1 LAGFAYQNNVIPLLF
16 QPRQSAL
23 PYLQYL
29 IIDFFQ
35 KYTGTGNGC
44 ENPGCLCAL
53 GRIFKMKWSLRVG
66 RFAGIDVYMHVTF
79 LLLVSWVAFMYWR
92 QGQSIVSA
100 MAGVAFILAVFL
112 CVVLHE
118 FGHALTARRYGIKT
132 RDIILLPIGGV
143 ARLERLPTRPLQELW
158 VALAGPAVNVA
169 IAVGLFAWLELT
181 ASFEPLQTMTLTTGP
196 VLERL
201 MAVNLFLVAFNMIPA
216 FPMDGGR
223 VLRAILATRTEYSRA
238 TQIAASI
245 GQGIAIVFGFIG
257 LFYNPFLL
265 FIALFVWIGAAQEAS
280 LAQMQAAIGGIP
292 VQQAMLTDFRTLHRD
307 DSLERAIELTLA
319 GSQKD
324 FPVVDDGRIE
334 GILTQTDLLT
344 ALSAP
349 NRDSTVSSAM
359 QENFVT
365 VDSLEMLEIAFARLK
380 DCDCH
385 TLPVTL
391 DGKLVGLMTMDNLGE
406 YMRIQGALRG

>member
-1 LAGFAYQNNVIPLLF
+1 
-16 QPRQSAL
+16 
-23 PYLQYL
+23 
-29 IIDFFQ
+29 
-35 KYTGTGNGC
+35 
-44 ENPGCLCAL
+44 
-53 GRIFKMKWSLRVG
+53 MKWSLRVG

-79 LLLVSWVAFMYWR
+79 LLLISWVAFLYWR
-92 QGQSIVSA
+92 QGQSLVSA
-100 MAGVAFILAVFL
+100 IAGVAFILAVFL

-158 VALAGPAVNVA
+158 VALAGPAVNIV
-169 IAVGLFAWLELT
+169 IAVGLFAWLKLT
-181 ASFEPLQTMTLTTGP
+181 ASFEPLQMMTLTTGP

-223 VLRAILATRTEYSRA
+223 VVRAILATRTEYSRA

-265 FIALFVWIGAAQEAS
+265 FIAFFVWIGAAQEAS
-280 LAQMQAAIGGIP
+280 LAQIQAAIGGIP
-292 VQQAMLTDFRTLHRD
+292 VQQAMLTDFRTLRRD
-307 DSLERAIELTLA
+307 DSLERAIRLTLA

-324 FPVVDDGRIE
+324 FPVVDNGRIE
-334 GILTQTDLLT
+334 GILTQTDLLK

>member
-1 LAGFAYQNNVIPLLF
+1 
-16 QPRQSAL
+16 
-23 PYLQYL
+23 
-29 IIDFFQ
+29 
-35 KYTGTGNGC
+35 
-44 ENPGCLCAL
+44 
-53 GRIFKMKWSLRVG
+53 MKWSLRVG

-79 LLLVSWVAFMYWR
+79 LLLISWVAFLYWR

-100 MAGVAFILAVFL
+100 IAGVAFILAVFL

-158 VALAGPAVNVA
+158 VALAGPAVNIV
-169 IAVGLFAWLELT
+169 IAVGLFAWLKLT
-181 ASFEPLQTMTLTTGP
+181 ASFEPLQMMTLTTGP

-265 FIALFVWIGAAQEAS
+265 FIAFFVWIGAAQEAS
-280 LAQMQAAIGGIP
+280 LAQIQAAIGGIP
-292 VQQAMLTDFRTLHRD
+292 VQQAMLTDFRTLRRD
-307 DSLERAIELTLA
+307 DSLERAIRLTLA

-324 FPVVDDGRIE
+324 FPVVDNGRIE
-334 GILTQTDLLT
+334 GILTQTDLLK

>member
-1 LAGFAYQNNVIPLLF
+1 
-16 QPRQSAL
+16 
-23 PYLQYL
+23 
-29 IIDFFQ
+29 
-35 KYTGTGNGC
+35 
-44 ENPGCLCAL
+44 
-53 GRIFKMKWSLRVG
+53 MKWSLRVG

-79 LLLVSWVAFMYWR
+79 LLLISWVAFLYWR

-100 MAGVAFILAVFL
+100 IAGVAFILAVFL

-158 VALAGPAVNVA
+158 VALAGPAVNIV
-169 IAVGLFAWLELT
+169 IAVGLFAWLKLT
-181 ASFEPLQTMTLTTGP
+181 ASFEPLQMMTLTTGP

-223 VLRAILATRTEYSRA
+223 VLRAILATRTQYSRA

-265 FIALFVWIGAAQEAS
+265 FIAFFVWIGAAQEAS
-280 LAQMQAAIGGIP
+280 LAQIQAAIGGIP
-292 VQQAMLTDFRTLHRD
+292 VQQAMLTDFRTLRRD

-324 FPVVDDGRIE
+324 FPVVDNGRIE
-334 GILTQTDLLT
+334 GILTQTDLLK